1 MLHSCRSPLN
11 PFNTNIPSSGAQ
23 PVKKKP
29 IIKTEPRAVPIK
41 LEPRSLPRPNIPD
54 PEDNFDEVDGMDM
67 GMGPAVKQEIVE
79 DLPQSSE
86 CQGMTSVK
94 SIMVKMLW
102 SETINCFKDQTWN
115 FYILIL
121 IPNKMDFYID
131 RHNYLKLHRSRMF
144 SNVFGHCVIKY
155 IYKVK
160 IQFWRW
166 SSHDGSE
173 WCRLWWRSWYQER
186 RN

>member
-1 MLHSCRSPLN
+1 MLKLLWICLIKLHSIFVGHCKRILHILDFRYSVTHSVKKKKEPIQIHFSFCSISVVFNFFKNKKIKTYRIALILLQSCRSPLN

-41 LEPRSLPRPNIPD
+41 SEPRSLPRPNIPD
-54 PEDNFDEVDGMDM
+54 PEDNFDEVDGIDL

-102 SETINCFKDQTWN
+102 SETKNC
-115 FYILIL
+115 
-121 IPNKMDFYID
+121 
-131 RHNYLKLHRSRMF
+131 
-144 SNVFGHCVIKY
+144 
-155 IYKVK
+155 
-160 IQFWRW
+160 
-166 SSHDGSE
+166 
-173 WCRLWWRSWYQER
+173 
-186 RN
+186 

>member
-1 MLHSCRSPLN
+1 MKTYRIALILLHSCRSPLN

-41 LEPRSLPRPNIPD
+41 SEPRSLPRPNIPD
-54 PEDNFDEVDGMDM
+54 PEDNFDEVDGIDM

-94 SIMVKMLW
+94 SIMVKML
-102 SETINCFKDQTWN
+102 
-115 FYILIL
+115 
-121 IPNKMDFYID
+121 
-131 RHNYLKLHRSRMF
+131 
-144 SNVFGHCVIKY
+144 
-155 IYKVK
+155 
-160 IQFWRW
+160 
-166 SSHDGSE
+166 
-173 WCRLWWRSWYQER
+173 
-186 RN
+186 